1 MNITYRVMPHE
12 YNYLVVTTSVLKH
25 LNDVAVKEG
34 YNRTILKGFFDP
46 SASIEDSIEQSDRV
60 AIPDY
65 PVSCVMALPHYHKR
79 GVLTMPHVRTQWSV
93 PTISVED
100 YVSVAGTT
108 FNVVDKGFEVKWVQV
123 SLDIQGNT
131 WENLPTIRPYAW
143 LDVPEEIRWE
153 ENILDEAEEKFS
165 GDANATIEDIES
177 FLAESEKDFMTNLG
191 NEEEE

>member
-12 YNYLVVTTSVLKH
+12 YNYLVVTTPVLKH
-25 LNDVAVKEG
+25 LNDVAVEEG

-46 SASIEDSIEQSDRV
+46 KASIEDSIEQSDRV

-93 PTISVED
+93 PTISLED
-100 YVSVAGTT
+100 YLSVAGTK
-108 FNVVDKGFEVKWVQV
+108 FSVADKGFEVKWVQV

-143 LDVPEEIRWE
+143 LDVPSEIRWE

-165 GDANATIEDIES
+165 GDADATIEDIEN
-177 FLAESEKDFMTNLG
+177 FLAQSEKDFMTNLG
-191 NEEEE
+191 NEEE

>member
-12 YNYLVVTTSVLKH
+12 YNYLVVTTPVLKH
-25 LNDVAVKEG
+25 LNDVAVEEG

-46 SASIEDSIEQSDRV
+46 NASIEDSIEQSDRV

-100 YVSVAGTT
+100 YLSVAGTT
-108 FNVVDKGFEVKWVQV
+108 FSVADKGFEVKWVQV

-153 ENILDEAEEKFS
+153 ENILDEAEQKFS

>member
-12 YNYLVVTTSVLKH
+12 YNYLVVTTPVLKH
-25 LNDVAVKEG
+25 LNDVAVEEG

-46 SASIEDSIEQSDRV
+46 NASIEDSIEQSDRV

-100 YVSVAGTT
+100 YLSVAGTT
-108 FNVVDKGFEVKWVQV
+108 FSVADKGFEVKWVQV

>member
-25 LNDVAVKEG
+25 LNDVAVEEG

-100 YVSVAGTT
+100 YLSVAGTT
-108 FNVVDKGFEVKWVQV
+108 FSVADKGFEVKWVQV

-153 ENILDEAEEKFS
+153 ENILDEAEQKFS

-191 NEEEE
+191 NEEE